1 MAQYL
6 HHDLRI
12 ENNSRENTSMLL
24 ETSRDSRTTQ
34 GCASPV
40 PRINIPEAGL
50 DGAEHQTK
58 CKEGS
63 QPNRPGAST
72 HGGGCA
78 QVGSRS
84 DARRQAGRRR
94 DWGKVAQIVEGGDGE
109 SRPADRWKWK
119 AAAVVVEIAGAGE
132 DGVSGYRPVK
142 TLRNARR
149 AGPVHDQIC
158 LGGLIWKPNR
168 AREARPRNCRKC

>member
-142 TLRNARR
+142 TLRNARW
-149 AGPVHDQIC
+149 AGPGRFTTRFVWV
-158 LGGLIWKPNR
+158 G
-168 AREARPRNCRKC
+168 